1 MATRE
6 QTSIAKID
14 NMITL
19 VRTHVSSFNDTV
31 QDASVAIMEHASIYG
46 DCSRAK
52 MLARAVPSR
61 LRNMLIGYFRLY
73 SPIGVSI
80 GKTAADDKGRF
91 VSDEALLR
99 FRQSMR
105 LEGAEG
111 VVQDVTKWPKF
122 HLVAARANKWY
133 DDPARVA
140 PEPKPLDGTKE
151 VWDKLETFLER
162 LLKDAQKDDEKARY
176 AEEDRPIIVEM
187 VTNLQRIIKRE
198 HVKMAEKLAVNENPQ
213 GEEEKGASPPIGGN
227 VVAGP
232 KPQRQARKASTGRK
246 PRQAASVH

>member
-6 QTSIAKID
+6 QIQSAKID
-14 NMITL
+14 SLIAQ

-31 QDASVAIMEHASIYG
+31 QIAAVAIIEHASVYG

-61 LRNMLIGYFRLY
+61 LRNMLVGYFRLY

-80 GKTAADDKGRF
+80 GKTASDDKSRFVADD
-91 VSDEALLR
+91 ALLR
-99 FRQSMR
+99 FRQNMR
-105 LEGAEG
+105 LEGPNDT
-111 VVQDVTKWPKF
+111 VLDVSKWPKF
-122 HLVAARANKWY
+122 HVEGAKTNKWY

-151 VWDKLETFLER
+151 AWDKIEGFLDR

-176 AEEDRPIIVEM
+176 TDEERPIIVEM
-187 VTNLQRIIKRE
+187 VSNLQKIIKRE
-198 HVKMAEKLAVNENPQ
+198 HIRMMERLHANQNPPQ
-213 GEEEKGASPPIGGN
+213 ADEQEVGAGGN
-227 VVAGP
+227 VVQGP
-232 KPQRQARKASTGRK
+232 KPKTQRRGKAQGEK
-246 PRQAASVH
+246 QAATHH